1 MAGFGGIQ
9 GPLPVFDGKQFDD
22 WRIKMQAIFGFQ
34 DVSEVIEDGFPEL
47 SDRATEEEKKNYK
60 WQVKLDSKISKAAT
74 AKEVWDILVKT
85 YGDGDRN
92 TKVKLQA
99 LRRHFEILVMDE
111 SETVAEYFD
120 KVQEL
125 VNKMRVCKD
134 GISDEY
140 IGDKIL
146 RTLSSRFDN
155 VVVAIEETRR
165 KETME
170 IEELLNSLEAH
181 EFRINER
188 RQCQEQALQ
197 KLGHYAKD
205 CWSGEGAKNKP
216 KKRATLAQ
224 EEQSDSEPVMLM
236 AKTEEDSSEN
246 DVWYLDSRC
255 STHMTGRKDWFMG
268 IQGVAQEKIRFA
280 DNRSLVA
287 EGTGRVV
294 LRDAGGKELTIEEV
308 LYVPGLKSN
317 LLSLG
322 QLLQKGYVMKMENN
336 SLSIFDQQKRM
347 VVQAHL
353 SHNRTF
359 RVVMS
364 VVKHQCFT
372 TSEIKEEWLWHL
384 RFGHLNFKDLSLL
397 GQGKMVNGLSNV
409 EIPDTICRKCV
420 QCKQTRGSFQKNL
433 PQRSVE
439 KLGVVYYD
447 VCGPM

>member
-9 GPLPVFDGKQFDD
+9 GPLPVFDGKQFED
-22 WRIKMQAIFGFQ
+22 WHIKMQAIFGFQ
-34 DVSEVIEDGFPEL
+34 DVSQCVSPKIF
-47 SDRATEEEKKNYK
+47 N
-60 WQVKLDSKISKAAT
+60 KISKAAT

-92 TKVKLQA
+92 IKVKLQA
-99 LRRHFEILVMDE
+99 LRRQFEILVMDE

-140 IGDKIL
+140 IVDKIL

-197 KLGHYAKD
+197 ARSQWKGKKVFKKGGKGGKKGKD
-205 CWSGEGAKNKP
+205 SQDQQGEESGESSKMKNQKNGAKNKP
-216 KKRATLAQ
+216 KKRANLAQ
-224 EEQSDSEPVMLM
+224 EEESDSEPVMLM
-236 AKTEEDSSEN
+236 AKTEENSLEK
-246 DVWYLDSRC
+246 DVWYLDTGC
-255 STHMTGRKDWFMG
+255 STHMTGRKDWFVR
-268 IQGVAQEKIRFA
+268 IQDAAQGKIRFA
-280 DNRSLVA
+280 DDRSLVA

-294 LRDAGGKELTIEEV
+294 IRDAGGKEVTIEEV

-322 QLLQKGYVMKMENN
+322 QLL
-336 SLSIFDQQKRM
+336 
-347 VVQAHL
+347 
-353 SHNRTF
+353 
-359 RVVMS
+359 
-364 VVKHQCFT
+364 
-372 TSEIKEEWLWHL
+372 
-384 RFGHLNFKDLSLL
+384 
-397 GQGKMVNGLSNV
+397 
-409 EIPDTICRKCV
+409 
-420 QCKQTRGSFQKNL
+420 
-433 PQRSVE
+433 
-439 KLGVVYYD
+439 
-447 VCGPM
+447 